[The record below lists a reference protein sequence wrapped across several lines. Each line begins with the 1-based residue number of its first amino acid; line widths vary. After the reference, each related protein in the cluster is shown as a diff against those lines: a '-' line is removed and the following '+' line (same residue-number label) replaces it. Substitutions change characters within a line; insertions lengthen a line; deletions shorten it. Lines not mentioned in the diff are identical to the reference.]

1 MGFAAAAALCL
12 FHAPQPHVPSIARN
26 ACALQSRGA
35 NEFHRYRG
43 GVHIGHNMVRLYTLG
58 HSTAHTLQSCY
69 ECRCDRKTPRSQWM
83 HL

>member
-1 MGFAAAAALCL
+1 MGFAATAALCL

-43 GVHIGHNMVRLYTLG
+43 GVHIGHNVVRLYTL
-58 HSTAHTLQSCY
+58 SSWL
-69 ECRCDRKTPRSQWM
+69 
-83 HL
+83 